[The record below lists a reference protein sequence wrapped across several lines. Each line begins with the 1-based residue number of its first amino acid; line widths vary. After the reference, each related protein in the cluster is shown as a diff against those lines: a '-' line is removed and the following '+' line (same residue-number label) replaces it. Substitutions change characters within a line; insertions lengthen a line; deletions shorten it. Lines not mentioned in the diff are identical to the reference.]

1 MPLKDNFIFKEVAKE
16 YMMVP
21 LLNGNVN
28 MSKVINLNET
38 GAFIIKKLKEK
49 DSIDY
54 LRRLDGARIL
64 QQGNR
69 FSGPGREG
77 SNPGRVQPHSNAS
90 RRHQGGEDGLGNG

>member
-54 LRRLDGARIL
+54 VVDEMTKEYDVSKEDALNDIKEFVELLRKRG
-64 QQGNR
+64 
-69 FSGPGREG
+69 FYE
-77 SNPGRVQPHSNAS
+77 
-90 RRHQGGEDGLGNG
+90 

>member
-54 LRRLDGARIL
+54 VVDEMTKEYDV
-64 QQGNR
+64 
-69 FSGPGREG
+69 SK
-77 SNPGRVQPHSNAS
+77 
-90 RRHQGGEDGLGNG
+90 EDALNDIKEFVELLKKRGFYE

>member
-28 MSKVINLNET
+28 MSKIINLNET

-54 LRRLDGARIL
+54 VVDEMTKEYDV
-64 QQGNR
+64 
-69 FSGPGREG
+69 SK
-77 SNPGRVQPHSNAS
+77 
-90 RRHQGGEDGLGNG
+90 EDALNDIKEFVELLKKRGFYE

>member
-54 LRRLDGARIL
+54 VVDEMTKEYDV
-64 QQGNR
+64 
-69 FSGPGREG
+69 SREDALNDIKEFVELLKKRG
-77 SNPGRVQPHSNAS
+77 FY
-90 RRHQGGEDGLGNG
+90 E

>member
-38 GAFIIKKLKEK
+38 GAFIMKKLKEK

-54 LRRLDGARIL
+54 VVDEMTKEYDV
-64 QQGNR
+64 
-69 FSGPGREG
+69 SK
-77 SNPGRVQPHSNAS
+77 
-90 RRHQGGEDGLGNG
+90 EDALNDIKEFVELLKKRGFYE

>member
-54 LRRLDGARIL
+54 VVDEMTKEYDV
-64 QQGNR
+64 
-69 FSGPGREG
+69 SK
-77 SNPGRVQPHSNAS
+77 
-90 RRHQGGEDGLGNG
+90 EDALNDIKEFLELLKKRGFYE

>member
-54 LRRLDGARIL
+54 VVDEMTKEYDV
-64 QQGNR
+64 
-69 FSGPGREG
+69 SK
-77 SNPGRVQPHSNAS
+77 
-90 RRHQGGEDGLGNG
+90 EDALNDIKEFLELLKERGFYE

>member
-54 LRRLDGARIL
+54 VVDEMIKEYDV
-64 QQGNR
+64 
-69 FSGPGREG
+69 SK
-77 SNPGRVQPHSNAS
+77 
-90 RRHQGGEDGLGNG
+90 EDALNDIKEFVELLKKRGFYE

>member
-54 LRRLDGARIL
+54 VADEMTKEYDV
-64 QQGNR
+64 
-69 FSGPGREG
+69 SREDALNDIKEFVELLKKRG
-77 SNPGRVQPHSNAS
+77 FY
-90 RRHQGGEDGLGNG
+90 E